1 MAEAIQF
8 MFEHQEVVELLVK
21 KQGLHEGLWMISIEF
36 GQTAVT
42 IPTGP
47 DGQILKPAALNIVQ
61 RIGLK
66 KHAGEPT
73 NLTVDAAE
81 VNPLYKQAGKGAKK
95 AGSKKK
101 AVKK

>member
-1 MAEAIQF
+1 MAEATQF
-8 MFEHQEVVELLVK
+8 MFEHQEVAELLVK

-42 IPTGP
+42 IPTSP
-47 DGQILKPAALNIVQ
+47 DGKTLQPAALNIVQ

-66 KHAGEPT
+66 KHEGAPT

-81 VNPLYKQAGKGAKK
+81 VNPGNRRRAGGVRAT
-95 AGSKKK
+95 SRNVTKKK
-101 AVKK
+101 